1 MGMSRRLRELAA
13 QVWEQRWNFVSFSL
27 LFRLL
32 ESLLFAPLAGL
43 AGQAL
48 TGRLVV
54 DSTALVSFALS
65 PRGFAALL
73 LGAVSLLLIRVVEH
87 AGLSVIVW
95 GALSQTKVPPLVAL
109 RYIGARLVV
118 LIQICA
124 QFVLFGV
131 VVAAPALLIAA
142 VFAKRLLARHD
153 INYYLAERPTEFI
166 VAAAIVGV
174 AALVCS
180 VAGLWGVIR
189 WRWAV
194 QACLFEN
201 ASAPEAFRI
210 SAKVTSAV
218 RPKMLAGTLASLAL
232 SAALGLAASAAGT
245 AFTDLT
251 LNSINYATLSLAL
264 ALPLLLGVRAVVGG
278 AATLI
283 GACADAGYFTA
294 LYHEARARNVIALP
308 ARGLAAGLDARL
320 SPPLRIL
327 AATTLAA
334 IVGFSA
340 IGGLMAAHSLRTERP
355 IVISAHRGGTLQ
367 SPENSLAAVREAIE
381 AGADYVETDVQM
393 TKDGALV
400 MNHDSDFSR
409 VAGMPR
415 KVQDMTLREI
425 RTLTL
430 GGAGSGHGVPTLEEF
445 LQECR
450 GRIKVNLELK
460 FYGVR
465 PPDIAQKIVE
475 SITGNGMQ
483 DQVLVQCLEYEP
495 LLEVRA
501 LAPNIP
507 IGYLMSVNARHPARL
522 DVNFLSVEQ
531 GRVSRR
537 FVVRAHRRGQTVH
550 LWTVNTAEQMERAFD
565 LGVDG
570 IITDQS
576 AVAFDLRREYLDL
589 STPERIARRIK
600 AWLA

>member
-1 MGMSRRLRELAA
+1 MGTSRRLRALAA
-13 QVWEQRWNFVSFSL
+13 QVWAQRWSFVSFSL

-65 PRGFAALL
+65 PRGFAALM
-73 LGAVSLLLIRVVEH
+73 LGAVALLLIRVIEH

-95 GALSQTKVPPLVAL
+95 GALSQTKVPPLAAL
-109 RYIGARLVV
+109 RYIGARLIV
-118 LIQICA
+118 LIQICG
-124 QFVLFGV
+124 QFVVFGV
-131 VVAAPALLIAA
+131 VVAAPAAFIAA

-153 INYYLAERPTEFI
+153 INYYLAERPAEF
-166 VAAAIVGV
+166 VQAAVIVGI

-180 VAGLWGVIR
+180 LVGLWGVIR

-201 ASAPEAFRI
+201 ATAPEAFRI

-218 RPKMLAGTLASLAL
+218 RPKMLAGTLVSTAF
-232 SAALGLAASAAGT
+232 SAALGMAASAAGT
-245 AFTDLT
+245 AFTDVT
-251 LNSINYATLSLAL
+251 LNNINYATLSLAL
-264 ALPLLLGVRAVVGG
+264 VLPLLLGVRAIIGG
-278 AATLI
+278 VATLL

-294 LYHEARARNVIALP
+294 LYHEARAHSVVALP
-308 ARGLAAGLDARL
+308 SREFAAGSGGRL
-320 SPPLRIL
+320 PAPLRIL

-334 IVGFSA
+334 IVGFGA
-340 IGGLMAAHSLRTERP
+340 IGALIAAQSLRTERP
-355 IVISAHRGGTLQ
+355 IVISAHRGGTLH

-381 AGADYVETDVQM
+381 SGADYVETDVQM

-409 VAGMPR
+409 VAGLAR
-415 KVQDMTLREI
+415 KVSDLTLAEI
-425 RTLTL
+425 QALTL
-430 GGAGSGHGVPTLEEF
+430 GDPAQGLRVPTLDEF
-445 LQECR
+445 LQACY

-460 FYGVR
+460 FYGER
-465 PPDIAQKIVE
+465 PADMAQKIVD
-475 SITGNGMQ
+475 SLARNKMR
-483 DQVLVQCLEYEP
+483 DQVLIQCLEYEP
-495 LLEVRA
+495 LREVRA
-501 LAPNIP
+501 LAPEIP
-507 IGYLMSVNARHPARL
+507 IGYLMSVNARRPARL

-531 GRVSRR
+531 KRVTRR
-537 FVVRAHRRGQTVH
+537 FVMQAHRRGQAVH
-550 LWTVNTAEQMERAFD
+550 LWTVNTAGDMERAFD

-576 AVAFDLRREYLDL
+576 AVAFALRQEYLGL
-589 STPERIARRIK
+589 SSAEQIARRIR